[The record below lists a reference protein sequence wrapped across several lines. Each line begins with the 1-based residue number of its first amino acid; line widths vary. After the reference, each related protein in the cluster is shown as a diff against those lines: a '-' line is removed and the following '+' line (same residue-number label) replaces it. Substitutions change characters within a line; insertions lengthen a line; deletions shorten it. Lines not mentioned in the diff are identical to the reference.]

1 VLLSSEVSGHRGSAA
16 LVAAVFAATLVVR
29 RTLPLLL
36 LLEAAVVIQ
45 LNHTVLPGIAE
56 GGAFMI
62 TFLISVFSA
71 GSYLRGRLLVL
82 AGLVVAVLIPL
93 AALDRGSPRR
103 SVTGSSSWSSS
114 APPSSPGSCS
124 GAGASATR
132 R

>member
-1 VLLSSEVSGHRGSAA
+1 MDPRGWLSQHRDQALAAGLAGLYVAEVLLSRAVSGHRGPPA

-71 GSYLRGRLLVL
+71 GSYLRGRLL
-82 AGLVVAVLIPL
+82 AL
-93 AALDRGSPRR
+93 AA
-103 SVTGSSSWSSS
+103 
-114 APPSSPGSCS
+114 
-124 GAGASATR
+124 
-132 R
+132 